1 MNLIK
6 GQDIV
11 ILLHGGNEYIQV
23 VDDSIS
29 DYTLMPEDVVVV
41 AKETLWTVKDDEH
54 CNTSTTQYIQD
65 GNDVPYYRVVG
76 PRPRNIVKR

>member
-11 ILLHGGNEYIQV
+11 ILLHGGNEYIQI

-41 AKETLWTVKDDEH
+41 VKETLWTVKEDEA
-54 CNTSTTQYIQD
+54 CNVSTTQFIVD
-65 GNDVPYYRVVG
+65 GNDVPYNRING

>member
-11 ILLHGGNEYIQV
+11 ILIYAGIDYIQIV
-23 VDDSIS
+23 PDSFPW
-29 DYTLMPEDVVVV
+29 YHLQPEDIGVNP
-41 AKETLWTVKDDEH
+41 KETLWTVKEDEV
-54 CNTSTTQYIQD
+54 CEVETQYIQD
-65 GNDVPYYRVVG
+65 GNDVPYYRING